1 MGAATG
7 RIGPSGVTK
16 LVRPSSIIGLP
27 TMGTAAGVG
36 SSPSS
41 GLNRI
46 TPPSKAQ
53 PSPMAVESLRNLSP
67 PTYRNSPKF
76 EMEMHD
82 LTSLPPAP
90 AFKNVQRRVSLNYSP
105 SAGMNPAN
113 TSSACNYESKK

>member
-7 RIGPSGVTK
+7 RIGPTGVTK
-16 LVRPSSIIGLP
+16 LIRPSSMIGLP
-27 TMGTAAGVG
+27 TMGTAAAVG

-76 EMEMHD
+76 EMELHD
-82 LTSLPPAP
+82 LTSLPPVP

-105 SAGMNPAN
+105 STGINPAN
-113 TSSACNYESKK
+113 TNSDFTYEGKK